1 MIIYTHGHTPS
12 AMSSKTDN
20 FKVICAKDQML
31 LRKNPEMKL
40 FSLEYQYQNPK
51 CDITSLLNV
60 NIHNLLFEVNKDII
74 DTIEVTPVEPENGN
88 DHKCEFHIL
97 YLFKEIGGD
106 LGGSKT
112 YMYVHTHVSTRYT
125 NIESAGTEIVFT
137 SKSVPYHYHSHLAAS
152 NYKLLEYSLYIQKYI
167 INSAHQCQVIHM
179 FKLKPKD
186 EQELTVTM
194 ENAISILIKKMHLR
208 LKNAI
213 EYLSI

>member
-1 MIIYTHGHTPS
+1 
-12 AMSSKTDN
+12 MSSKPDN

-40 FSLEYQYQNPK
+40 FSLEYQYQNPN
-51 CDITSLLNV
+51 CDITSLLNI
-60 NIHNLLFEVNKDII
+60 NIHKLLFEVNKDII
-74 DTIEVTPVEPENGN
+74 DSIEVTPVEPENGN
-88 DHKCEFHIL
+88 DHKNEFHIV

-125 NIESAGTEIVFT
+125 NNDSAGTEIIFT
-137 SKSVPYHYHSHLAAS
+137 SKSVPYHYHSHLAA
-152 NYKLLEYSLYIQKYI
+152 NKYKLLEYSLYIQKYI
-167 INSAHQCQVIHM
+167 IHSMHQCQVIHM

-186 EQELTVTM
+186 EEDLTVTM
-194 ENAISILIKKMHLR
+194 ENAIGILIKKMHLR